1 MTLARQDEGQI
12 EISQA
17 NLPVYENP
25 AEVVKRSGQ
34 WASALMEA
42 VEQQKMYAD
51 MSGKKYLEVEAWQ
64 LVGMFANAHAI
75 PGHPIPIE
83 KDGEIIGYECEA
95 IVWQHGKIVGQGT
108 MSCGLDAFPCRGKQ
122 GSEKNKA
129 AMSAAQTWAISKALK
144 NKFSFVAKLAGFE
157 GTTADEMRGNDGAVF
172 GGNSA
177 DFCPA
182 HDQSWRPAGKTK
194 ELMHIVEGEKGA
206 RGGNVW
212 CKKDDFLGALLDQM
226 TVIAKSGTYDA
237 DVITNISKQWNS
249 MSPASKFEAVQSL
262 QQPAEEPEDGIEYE
276 DLDESP
282 VILDGDTVG
291 AEA

>member
-64 LVGMFANAHAI
+64 LVGMFANAHAVAQE
-75 PGHPIPIE
+75 PTPIE
-83 KDGEIIGYECEA
+83 KDGEITGYLCTA
-95 IVWQHGKIVGQGT
+95 LVYQNDAVIGQGT

-129 AMSAAQTWAISKALK
+129 AMSAAQTWAISKALR

-237 DVITNISKQWNS
+237 DVINNISKQWNS

-262 QQPAEEPEDGIEYE
+262 QQPTEEPEDGIEYE

>member
-12 EISQA
+12 DVIQG

-34 WASALMEA
+34 WATALMEA
-42 VEQQKMYAD
+42 VEQQKMCAD

-64 LVGMFANAHAI
+64 LVGMFANAHAVAQN
-75 PGHPIPIE
+75 PIPQE
-83 KDGEIIGYECEA
+83 KDGEIIGYECTA
-95 IVWQHGKIVGQGT
+95 IVYQNNEIIGQGT

-129 AMSAAQTWAISKALK
+129 AMSAAQTWAISKALR

-157 GTTADEMRGNDGAVF
+157 GTTADEMRGNDGAAF
-172 GGNSA
+172 GGNST
-177 DFCPA
+177 DFCPV
-182 HDQSWRPAGKTK
+182 HELSWRPAGKTK

-212 CKKDDFLGALLDQM
+212 CKKDDLIGSLQDQM
-226 TVIAKSGTYDA
+226 TVIAKSGTYDEDAIA
-237 DVITNISKQWNS
+237 DIRKRWNT
-249 MSPASKFEAVQSL
+249 MSPADKLESVQRF
-262 QQPAEEPEDGIEYE
+262 QQPAEEADDNIEYE
-276 DLDESP
+276 DPDESA

>member
-64 LVGMFANAHAI
+64 LVGMFANAHAVAQE
-75 PGHPIPIE
+75 PTPIE
-83 KDGEIIGYECEA
+83 KDGEITGYLCTA
-95 IVWQHGKIVGQGT
+95 LVYQNDVVIGQGT

-129 AMSAAQTWAISKALK
+129 AMSAAQTWAISKALR

-157 GTTADEMRGNDGAVF
+157 GTTADEMRGNDGSVF

-182 HDQSWRPAGKTK
+182 HDQSWRPAGRTK
-194 ELMHIVEGEKGA
+194 ELMHIVEGEKSKTGK
-206 RGGNVW
+206 NVW
-212 CKKDDFLGALLDQM
+212 CKKDDFLGGLQDQM
-226 TVIAKSGTYDA
+226 ISIAKNRNDE
-237 DVITNISKQWNS
+237 VIEDLRKRWNS

-262 QQPAEEPEDGIEYE
+262 QQPAEEAEDGIEYE
-276 DLDESP
+276 DPDEAV

>member
-1 MTLARQDEGQI
+1 MSLARQDEGQI
-12 EISQA
+12 EISQV

-64 LVGMFANAHAI
+64 LVGMFANAHAVAQE
-75 PGHPIPIE
+75 PTPIE
-83 KDGEIIGYECEA
+83 KDGEITGYLCTA
-95 IVWQHGKIVGQGT
+95 LVYQNDVVIGQGT

-129 AMSAAQTWAISKALK
+129 AMSAAQTWAISKALR

-157 GTTADEMRGNDGAVF
+157 GTTADEMRGNDGASF
-172 GGNSA
+172 GGNGA

-182 HDQSWRPAGKTK
+182 HDQTWRPAGRIK
-194 ELMHIVEGEKGA
+194 ELMHIVEGEKSKTGK
-206 RGGNVW
+206 NVW
-212 CKKDDFLGALLDQM
+212 CKKEDFIGSLQDQM
-226 TVIAKSGTYDA
+226 ISIAKNRNDE
-237 DVITNISKQWNS
+237 VIEDLRKRWNS
-249 MSPASKFEAVQSL
+249 MSPAGKFEAVQSL
-262 QQPAEEPEDGIEYE
+262 QEPAQEPEDGIEYE

>member
-1 MTLARQDEGQI
+1 MSLARQDEGQI
-12 EISQA
+12 EISQV

-64 LVGMFANAHAI
+64 LVGMFANADAV

-129 AMSAAQTWAISKALK
+129 AMSAAQTWAISKALR

-157 GTTADEMRGNDGAVF
+157 GTTADEMRGNDGASF
-172 GGNSA
+172 GGNGA
-177 DFCPA
+177 DFC
-182 HDQSWRPAGKTK
+182 
-194 ELMHIVEGEKGA
+194 
-206 RGGNVW
+206 
-212 CKKDDFLGALLDQM
+212 CKKEDFIGSLQDQM
-226 TVIAKSGTYDA
+226 ISIAKNRNDE
-237 DVITNISKQWNS
+237 VIEDLRKRWNS
-249 MSPASKFEAVQSL
+249 MSPAGKFEAVQSL
-262 QQPAEEPEDGIEYE
+262 QEPAEEAEDGIEYE

>member
-64 LVGMFANAHAI
+64 LVGMFANAHAVAQE
-75 PGHPIPIE
+75 PTPIE
-83 KDGEIIGYECEA
+83 KDGEITGYLCTA
-95 IVWQHGKIVGQGT
+95 LVYQNDVVIGQGT

-129 AMSAAQTWAISKALK
+129 AMSAAQTWAISKALR

-237 DVITNISKQWNS
+237 DVINNISKQWNS

-262 QQPAEEPEDGIEYE
+262 QQPTEEPEDGIEYE

>member
-1 MTLARQDEGQI
+1 MSLAKQDEGQI
-12 EISQA
+12 EVIQG

-34 WASALMEA
+34 WATALMEA

-64 LVGMFANAHAI
+64 LVGMFANAHAVAQN
-75 PGHPIPIE
+75 PVPQE
-83 KDGEIIGYECEA
+83 KDGEIIGYECTA
-95 IVWQHGKIVGQGT
+95 IVYQNDMVIGQGT

-129 AMSAAQTWAISKALK
+129 AMSAAQTWAISKALR

-177 DFCPA
+177 DFCPV
-182 HDQSWRPAGKTK
+182 HDLSWRPAGKTK
-194 ELMHIVEGEKGA
+194 ELMHIVEGEKGPK
-206 RGGNVW
+206 GGNVW
-212 CKKDDFLGALLDQM
+212 CKKDDFLGSLQDQM
-226 TVIAKSGTYDA
+226 IGIAKDRN
-237 DVITNISKQWNS
+237 DEVIEDLRKRWNS
-249 MSPASKFEAVQSL
+249 MSPTEKFEAVQSF
-262 QQPAEEPEDGIEYE
+262 QQPTEETEDNIEYE
-276 DLDESP
+276 DPDEAV
-282 VILDGDTVG
+282 VILDGDTVA
-291 AEA
+291 AEARA

>member
-64 LVGMFANAHAI
+64 LVGMFANAHAVAQE
-75 PGHPIPIE
+75 PTPIE
-83 KDGEIIGYECEA
+83 KDGEVTGYLCTA
-95 IVWQHGKIVGQGT
+95 LVYQNDVVIGQGT

-129 AMSAAQTWAISKALK
+129 AMSAAQTWAISKALR

-157 GTTADEMRGNDGAVF
+157 GTTADEMRGNDGSVF

-182 HDQSWRPAGKTK
+182 HDQSWRPAGRTK
-194 ELMHIVEGEKGA
+194 ELMHIVEGEKSKTGK
-206 RGGNVW
+206 NVW
-212 CKKDDFLGALLDQM
+212 CKKDDFLGGLQDQM
-226 TVIAKSGTYDA
+226 ISIAKNRNDE
-237 DVITNISKQWNS
+237 VIEDLRKRWNS

-262 QQPAEEPEDGIEYE
+262 QQPAEEAEDGIEYE
-276 DLDESP
+276 DPDEAV

>member
-64 LVGMFANAHAI
+64 LVGMFANAHAVAQE
-75 PGHPIPIE
+75 PTPIE
-83 KDGEIIGYECEA
+83 KDGEITGYLCTALVYQNDVVIGL
-95 IVWQHGKIVGQGT
+95 GT
-108 MSCGLDAFPCRGKQ
+108 MSCGLDAFACWGKQ

-129 AMSAAQTWAISKALK
+129 AMSAAQTWAISKALR

-237 DVITNISKQWNS
+237 DVINNISKQWNS

-262 QQPAEEPEDGIEYE
+262 QQPTEEPEDGIEYE

>member
-1 MTLARQDEGQI
+1 MSLARQDEGQI
-12 EISQA
+12 EISQV

-64 LVGMFANAHAI
+64 LVGMFANADAV

-129 AMSAAQTWAISKALK
+129 AMSAAQTWAISKALR

-157 GTTADEMRGNDGAVF
+157 GTTADEMRGNDGASF
-172 GGNSA
+172 GGNGA

-182 HDQSWRPAGKTK
+182 HDQTWRPAGRIK
-194 ELMHIVEGEKGA
+194 ELMHIVEGEKSKTGK
-206 RGGNVW
+206 NVW
-212 CKKDDFLGALLDQM
+212 CKKEDFIGSLQDQM
-226 TVIAKSGTYDA
+226 ISIAKNRNDE
-237 DVITNISKQWNS
+237 VIEDLRKRWNS
-249 MSPASKFEAVQSL
+249 MSPAGKFEAVQSL
-262 QQPAEEPEDGIEYE
+262 QELAEEPEDGIEYE

>member
-12 EISQA
+12 EISQV

-64 LVGMFANAHAI
+64 LVGMFANAHAVAQE
-75 PGHPIPIE
+75 PTPIE
-83 KDGEIIGYECEA
+83 KDGEITGYLCTA
-95 IVWQHGKIVGQGT
+95 LVYQNDVVIGQGT

-129 AMSAAQTWAISKALK
+129 AMSAAQTWAISKALR

-157 GTTADEMRGNDGAVF
+157 GTTADEMRGNDGASF
-172 GGNSA
+172 GGNGA

-182 HDQSWRPAGKTK
+182 HEMSWREAGQKK
-194 ELMHIVEGEKGA
+194 ELMHIVEGKTGPKG
-206 RGGNVW
+206 GKVW
-212 CKKDDFLGALLDQM
+212 CKKIEFIGDLQDQM
-226 TVIAKSGTYDA
+226 ISIAKNRNDE
-237 DVITNISKQWNS
+237 VIEDLRKRWNS
-249 MSPASKFEAVQSL
+249 MSPAGKFEAVQSL
-262 QQPAEEPEDGIEYE
+262 QEPAEEAEDGIEYE